1 MSTATLTRPETTA
14 GRSTAVRDSLTML
27 RRNLKHMQRYPAM
40 TVSILVMP
48 LIFLLLFVYVF
59 GGAIGTG
66 TLGPGTDRGDYINY
80 MVPGIIVMTATAGAV
95 ATAVS
100 VCTDKTE
107 GIINRFRT
115 MSISR
120 GAMLSGHVLGS
131 TIQVTAVL
139 TLITGVSLAIGFR
152 PDASFVEWVAA
163 AGLLIFLALGLSWLC
178 AGMGMN
184 AKTPESAS
192 NGPLPLTLLP
202 LMGSSL
208 VDPASMPVGLK
219 WFAENQP
226 FTPITETVRGLLM
239 GSEIGNNGWI
249 ALLWCAALV
258 LFGYWWALR
267 AYNKTVTR

>member
-1 MSTATLTRPETTA
+1 MSTATLAPAEPA
-14 GRSTAVRDSLTML
+14 PARSTAVRDSMTML

-48 LIFLLLFVYVF
+48 LLFLLLFVYVF

-66 TLGPGTDRGDYINY
+66 TLGPGTTRGDYINY
-80 MVPGIIVMTATAGAV
+80 LVPGIIVMTATSGAV

-139 TLITGVSLAIGFR
+139 ALITGVSVAIGFR
-152 PDASFVEWVAA
+152 PNASLVEWIAA

-184 AKTPESAS
+184 AKTVESAS

-202 LMGSSL
+202 LMGSAV
-208 VDPASMPVGLK
+208 VDPDSMPVGLR
-219 WFAENQP
+219 WFAEYQP
-226 FTPITETVRGLLM
+226 FTSINETVRGLLM
-239 GSEIGNNGWI
+239 GGEIGSNGWI
-249 ALLWCAALV
+249 ALAWCTGLT

-267 AYNKTVTR
+267 AYNKTTKR

>member
-1 MSTATLTRPETTA
+1 MSTAATLTRPA
-14 GRSTAVRDSLTML
+14 QSDKGSPLRDSMTML
-27 RRNLKHMQRYPAM
+27 RRNLKHMQRYPGM
-40 TVSILVMP
+40 TISILVMP
-48 LIFLLLFVYVF
+48 LLFLLLFVYVF
-59 GGAIGTG
+59 GGAIGDG
-66 TLGPGTDRGDYINY
+66 TLGAGATRGDYIQY
-80 MVPGIIVMTATAGAV
+80 LVPGIIVMTATSGAV

-139 TLITGVSLAIGFR
+139 ALITGVAVAIGFR
-152 PDASFVEWVAA
+152 PTATFVEWIAA

-184 AKTPESAS
+184 AKTVESAS

-202 LMGSSL
+202 LMGSAI
-208 VDPASMPVGLK
+208 VNPDSMPTALR

-226 FTPITETVRGLLM
+226 FTPINETVRGLLS
-239 GSEIGNNGWI
+239 GGEIGNNGWI
-249 ALLWCAALV
+249 ALVWCTALAV
-258 LFGYWWALR
+258 FGYWWALR
-267 AYNKTVTR
+267 AYNKTVKR

>member
-1 MSTATLTRPETTA
+1 MSTASLTPVQA
-14 GRSTAVRDSLTML
+14 APGRSTAPRDSLTML
-27 RRNLKHMQRYPAM
+27 RRNLKHMRRYPAM

-48 LIFLLLFVYVF
+48 LLFLLLFVYVF

-80 MVPGIIVMTATAGAV
+80 LVPGIIVMTATSGAV

-120 GAMLSGHVLGS
+120 GSMLSGHVLGS
-131 TIQVTAVL
+131 TIQVTGVL
-139 TLITGVSLAIGFR
+139 ALITGVSLAIGFR
-152 PDASFVEWVAA
+152 PTASFVEWIAA
-163 AGLLIFLALGLSWLC
+163 AGLLVFLALGLSWLC

-184 AKTPESAS
+184 AKTVESAS

-202 LMGSSL
+202 LMGSAI
-208 VDPASMPVGLK
+208 VDPDSMPAGLS
-219 WFAENQP
+219 WFAEYQP
-226 FTPITETVRGLLM
+226 FTPINETVRGLLM
-239 GSEIGNNGWI
+239 GGGIGDNGWI
-249 ALLWCAALV
+249 ALLWCGGLAV
-258 LFGYWWALR
+258 FGYWWALR
-267 AYNKTVTR
+267 AYNRTVKR